1 MGSVVMDIDPEENM
15 EAQNT
20 TKEPIDPLSDVR
32 KTEEEVSGENAAAL
46 VGSYASKVIS
56 GVKKAL
62 VGKVA
67 SYDHESRLY
76 SVVYEDGTRED
87 LDSFL
92 LSKIIVSEDGS
103 TSSNLKNSCKKRK
116 LDLLVSSGS
125 TEPNMSSPGKRLMNN
140 VPNASGGSG
149 TSSERLDSELSEDAN
164 SSNNSPDYMQASC
177 SVALA
182 ECHILD
188 LPPSSGD
195 IAIPE
200 ESISYLFSV
209 YGFLRSLSVQLYLS
223 PFGMDDFVGSLN
235 CMVQNSLLDAIHLQ
249 LLRALRRHIQVVSS
263 EGSELA
269 SRCLR
274 HYDWSLLDALT
285 WPAFV
290 TEYLYLMGYMRS
302 LEGKG
307 YGTILSDGEYY
318 RLPVTAKLKILQI
331 LCDDVIDS
339 AEIRTELEMREDLED
354 DEEDN
359 LDLSHPLD
367 SGPCNV
373 RSRSSRISAKVP
385 VAQVTTLKIT
395 ESEADTSTGNIDGNS
410 DECQLCGMDGTLIC
424 CDGCPSAYHSR
435 CIGLN
440 KAFLPSGQW
449 FCPECVADK
458 NCPASIKVGR
468 GIKGAEYFGTDACG
482 RIFLASCNY
491 LLVIGAVLDA
501 DPFCRYYNKADISK
515 VLSLLSSVRGNA
527 SSYAHIC
534 DGILKFWEIP
544 ANSLETGQ
552 AKPMEGNNVCTD
564 RESSSDME
572 ARSHTSVLNSI
583 TQARFPE
590 MQPNTTKQNVA
601 IRKTELTSLET
612 LSYLN
617 GTHRLTTPDISSC
630 ISTNESLTSRGDS
643 GTSHVFNKG
652 YAVGLSDGSRY
663 GIQIRNEKTRNGRT
677 SFNPQVYGNQYIHGD
692 VAASAAANLVVLSTE
707 EKRFSETHVSSNSRK
722 TPAAIISLQMK
733 AFTEATMYFLWPS
746 FEKKL
751 LDVPRER
758 CGWCIA
764 CKGSITNRKGCFL
777 NLAAANALKGSAR
790 NNTGFRPTKH
800 CETHFPTIAAYV
812 ANIEETLHGL
822 IDGALLDANYNLQWR
837 RKIREAS
844 SCRVLKILLL
854 ELEQSI
860 RSIAFSGTWFKL
872 LNDGLLKFPATT
884 ICSSLN
890 GPSQKRGPGRRS
902 KKQLASESALASSES
917 SRKDVQWWRGGKLS
931 KIVLQTETLPSSLVK
946 KAARQGGFKRIPD
959 ICYSESLE
967 LPRRSRQ
974 FAWRAAVQMCKN
986 TSQLALQVRYLDA
999 HIRWKDLVPPDQAN
1013 LDVRG
1018 LDGDASAFRN
1028 VVICDKRS
1036 IGNKIIYALIF
1047 SSQKHIPLRV
1057 MKNVLEKESID
1068 SENSKSWFSENHVP
1082 LYLIK
1087 DYEER
1092 IHEKL
1097 LPGSVTLGIHA
1108 RPKFQ
1113 EKQLKFRP
1121 RDVFY
1126 YLLHKGDKPSNS
1138 SCASCKGDVNLRD
1151 ASTCSICQGKC
1162 HKDCAIP
1169 LIDRT
1174 GSSLAFNIT
1183 CRICYHD
1190 KTAALNASRMEIR
1203 NTHLSKGIQDQ
1214 SLSHKKIM
1222 LPMTALNTIGS
1233 TAKVVVQGKNI
1244 LVPSSKKEGKSKRAT
1259 TSTYG
1264 LIWKRKNGNDDNGG
1278 QDFRLVNIVLRKTEG
1293 LDSSRKPTCCL
1304 CNAPYRSDLM
1314 YIRCEKCLNWY
1325 HADAL
1330 ELEEAQIFDLVGFKC
1345 CRCRRKASPK
1355 CPYDCKKPELNFVQN
1370 RNRLK
1375 STMPDNSTLA
1385 HRSVAASSV
1394 AKEGLSVIN
1403 GDLLPRSSGI
1413 IEQIQTMEAAVHLS
1427 VPKPEHNSQQKLS
1440 VRRPHPTATTDLCS
1454 VSQSPAR
1461 NSIPCEIDDYTFSV
1475 TNDKIFANS
1484 SEMLTSYDYQDSAS
1498 CGAVSFNDIKCDDQW
1513 NDDQTYEDAEDYEP
1527 QTYFSFTELLASEND
1542 RADVSDDPTNA
1553 GGIGCLSGCGKIGS
1567 YEELKYAEL
1576 GPQGVYLAEE
1586 DMENKGSAVHNLLCN
1601 ICKLDDP
1608 PADLLCEVCGQL
1620 IHSHCSPWVE
1630 DEEPSGGANWRCGR
1644 CRDWC

>member
-1097 LPGSVTLGIHA
+1097 LPGSVTLG
-1108 RPKFQ
+1108 
-1113 EKQLKFRP
+1113 
-1121 RDVFY
+1121 
-1126 YLLHKGDKPSNS
+1126 
-1138 SCASCKGDVNLRD
+1138 
-1151 ASTCSICQGKC
+1151 KC